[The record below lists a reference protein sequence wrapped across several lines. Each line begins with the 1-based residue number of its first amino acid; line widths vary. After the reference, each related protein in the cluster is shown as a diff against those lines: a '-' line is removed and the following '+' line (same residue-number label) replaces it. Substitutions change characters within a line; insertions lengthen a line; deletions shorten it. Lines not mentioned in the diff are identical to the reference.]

1 VISYICAQPNV
12 RIDAVGKLLLATNN
26 QGKIR
31 EFSEILADLGA
42 VLLSPADLGLTLDV
56 AETGTTYAEN
66 ASLKAAAFARASG
79 LVSMADDSGLE
90 VEALLNAP
98 GVYSARYG
106 GPGLSD
112 ADRRHKLMQEVSHA
126 PAPRRARFVCFLAIA
141 PPNGEMKIFEGMC
154 EGEIILEERGLN
166 GFGYDPIFYLPDYQ
180 CTMAELP
187 SRVKNQISHRGRA
200 VQAASDFIKSL
211 LKSEA

>member
-1 VISYICAQPNV
+1 M
-12 RIDAVGKLLLATNN
+12 GKLLLATNN

-31 EFSEILADLGA
+31 EFSEILADLEA
-42 VLLSPADLGLTLDV
+42 VLLSPADIGLTLDV
-56 AETGTTYAEN
+56 AETGKTYAEN
-66 ASLKAAAFARASG
+66 AGLKATAFANASG

-98 GVYSARYG
+98 GLYSARYG
-106 GPGLSD
+106 GPGLND
-112 ADRRHKLMQEVSHA
+112 ADRRHKLMQEVSHV
-126 PAPRRARFVCFLAIA
+126 PVPRRARFVCFLAVA

-200 VQAASDFIKSL
+200 VQAASSFIKAL
-211 LKSEA
+211 LKSDE